1 LLVRRQ
7 PEFHRGNV
15 VSHFSRLAAKTLCST
30 GFPQDKTSTVIQ
42 DSTLQCKWLYTND
55 LQH

>member
-7 PEFHRGNV
+7 PEFHRVNV
-15 VSHFSRLAAKTLCST
+15 VSHFSRLAAKRRYST
-30 GFPQDKTSTVIQ
+30 GFPQGKTSTVMQ

-55 LQH
+55 LQR